1 MTAIQ
6 RGTQP
11 QQADDE
17 RPTELGT
24 ERARQGMTTGH
35 IRWVL
40 VISTLL
46 AAVVFIAVWLSVPKP
61 PTRPSTTGAAA
72 TPATAPGPTS
82 SNPAAQ

>member
-11 QQADDE
+11 QQADDG
-17 RPTELGT
+17 PIELGT

-40 VISTLL
+40 VISTFL
-46 AAVVFIAVWLSVPKP
+46 AAVVFVAVGLGVPKP
-61 PTRPSTTGAAA
+61 ATRPSTTGAAA
-72 TPATAPGPTS
+72 TPAAAPGPTS